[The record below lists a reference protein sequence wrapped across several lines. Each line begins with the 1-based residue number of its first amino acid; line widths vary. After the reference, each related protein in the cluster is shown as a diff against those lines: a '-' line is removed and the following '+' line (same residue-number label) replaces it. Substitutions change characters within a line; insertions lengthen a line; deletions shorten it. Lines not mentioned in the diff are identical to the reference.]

1 MRSRISLIK
10 FQEIYQRIRCIF
22 RLLIMFAITPVSICF
37 YQIISGVIKIHRGGG
52 AQIKLMDFFHVTLTM
67 HQNDIPNELQNSS
80 FIHYMYTVNRTQC
93 NIYEYW
99 FQKSKSFYSKFSMKF
114 LDGAP
119 ENLSRPDKQL
129 PGFGTSMPWYIRSY
143 FLDNLRNALSVCG
156 P

>member
-1 MRSRISLIK
+1 MYIQVTHNVRQFVFIKSSAESLK
-10 FQEIYQRIRCIF
+10 FIE
-22 RLLIMFAITPVSICF
+22 
-37 YQIISGVIKIHRGGG
+37 GGG

-99 FQKSKSFYSKFSMKF
+99 FQKSKSFYSKISMKF